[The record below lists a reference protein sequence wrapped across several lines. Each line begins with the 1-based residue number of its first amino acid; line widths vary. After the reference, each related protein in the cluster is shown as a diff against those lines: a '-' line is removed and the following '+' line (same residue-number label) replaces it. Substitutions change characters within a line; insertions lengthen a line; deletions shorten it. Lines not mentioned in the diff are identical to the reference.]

1 MTVENL
7 YHVYNLAEI
16 FTDEAS
22 ADYTPTRTFELQQPE
37 TWVGTDGTQVGL
49 HGGNGWNKVPG
60 VPVVKD
66 LQLSVDG
73 STLNVTY
80 EAEAR

>member
-1 MTVENL
+1 MPL
-7 YHVYNLAEI
+7 LSDI
-16 FTDEAS
+16 FADEAS
-22 ADYTPTRTFELQQPE
+22 NAYSPTRTFELLQPD

-49 HGGNGWNKVPG
+49 HGTTGWSKVPG
-60 VPVVKD
+60 IPVVKN
-66 LQLSVDG
+66 LQLNVDG